1 MKEQADTR
9 NTNQLSAKLME
20 PNVGTNFNS
29 IFIQFFIK
37 FQKIG
42 DGGRQ
47 TLRFCQSWGFCDNL
61 TRGGGGG
68 KKNKPKIAVH
78 NF

>member
-1 MKEQADTR
+1 
-9 NTNQLSAKLME
+9 ME

-42 DGGRQ
+42 DGVGRQ
-47 TLRFCQSWGFCDNL
+47 TLRYC
-61 TRGGGGG
+61 
-68 KKNKPKIAVH
+68 
-78 NF
+78 